1 MITTKITPSSSFTN
15 SFDLNVYA
23 GVAYP
28 VSGVIPCHNYAT
40 AKHLSDVI
48 VNGDRSEP
56 EVAVDPS
63 LTAKLSHGTFYGSF
77 VVSVFNSAGD
87 LVNEIPCGDIRTA
100 RHYLANPTTI
110 QFG

>member
-15 SFDLNVYA
+15 SFDLEVYWGSSKPTA
-23 GVAYP
+23 F
-28 VSGVIPCHNYAT
+28 IPCHNHAT
-40 AKHLSDVI
+40 AAHLSDLI
-48 VNGDRSEP
+48 LNGDRSEP
-56 EVAVDPS
+56 EVAADTS
-63 LTAKLSHGTFYGSF
+63 LTTEISHGVFYGSF

-100 RHYLANPTTI
+100 RHYLENPTTI

>member
-15 SFDLNVYA
+15 SFDLNVYS
-23 GVAYP
+23 GRAYP
-28 VSGVIPCHNYAT
+28 LWVIPCHNHAT
-40 AKHLSDVI
+40 AAHLSDLI
-48 VNGDRSEP
+48 LNGDPSEP
-56 EVAVDPS
+56 EVAVDSS
-63 LTAKLSHGTFYGSF
+63 LTAKLSHGSFFGSF